1 MEDESLKR
9 KRKLSN
15 LLFGH
20 QIFFSNVF
28 TTELQKINQICF
40 SFCLGNEKK
49 KNIYIYIYLFI
60 SVENVVK

>member
-28 TTELQKINQICF
+28 IAELQKINQICF
-40 SFCLGNEKK
+40 FLGNEKH
-49 KNIYIYIYLFI
+49 YIH
-60 SVENVVK
+60 VENVVK